1 MMTTK
6 MMYDTV
12 FNSISHTKELTCPN
26 YIRTQ
31 SHVNSRCHGT
41 VRIVRLLLLHTS
53 VNKSA
58 MHKFEKRT
66 KVL

>member
-1 MMTTK
+1 

-12 FNSISHTKELTCPN
+12 FNSISHTKELTWPN

-31 SHVNSRCHGT
+31 SHVNSRCVTGQG
-41 VRIVRLLLLHTS
+41 RIVRLLLLHNS